1 MTSKL
6 VGIPIVTSG
15 NRPLKSFLKPIPKIF
30 TLCSK
35 RKQTDLNYL
44 SDTQTADQELSAE
57 LNFWRKKKKQQTK
70 TSAIREQEKPRKEQ
84 GLSNSRKTGKYQ
96 KTGRQKGK
104 KRKLLSIRYF

>member
-35 RKQTDLNYL
+35 CKQTDLNYL
-44 SDTQTADQELSAE
+44 SDTKTADQELSAE